1 MTEMRNRSTNKMWTQ
16 LDEISRLSLLM
27 AAAMHDVDH
36 PGVSN
41 AYLTET
47 SDLLAVRYN
56 DRSSLENHHLAVGFG
71 IMHRAEL
78 LTSLT
83 EDDYKAFRKLTI
95 ALVLSTDLA
104 NHFTSL
110 GAFRTEISSGGVRIQ
125 QIAKGAQ
132 DRKKL
137 DESSVQNVLAM
148 MLKCADVGHAAKPR
162 EQHMKW
168 TRRITVEFFEQGD
181 KERLAGIS
189 VSGLCDRTAIV
200 IPKSQVGF
208 FEYVVLPMYS
218 AWKNFLALS
227 GFDHSAAIA
236 KVKGNYEFWKE
247 EQAMGDKSTHVR
259 AYLELTGDVFPDH
272 RAGHGGAGDMK
283 DRGQTDRRRG
293 VENRRRSFSV
303 EEEEG
308 EEEEGEEGDSS
319 GTDGAV
325 EIVYAGG
332 ASDSDSS
339 RLSSR
344 DGGGGQGTS
353 EGRSLGLGVLEVG
366 VDGVG
371 GKINLSSPVRGAKR
385 GSTRAVVREKSQG
398 GVEGLTSTGSFYNPA
413 REHSGPRPPP
423 PSGKAPPRSKSG
435 GAEGNRGRD
444 SRTDS
449 VDRSPGSSPQKAPRG
464 LLKVKRSSS
473 VSGAS
478 GMPQMTQQ
486 QVASM
491 RKMQLKFSPRKVA
504 AAKKKAAEE
513 PP

>member
-1 MTEMRNRSTNKMWTQ
+1 M
-16 LDEISRLSLLM
+16 
-27 AAAMHDVDH
+27 
-36 PGVSN
+36 GV
-41 AYLTET
+41 
-47 SDLLAVRYN
+47 DLLVALSPRLVT
-56 DRSSLENHHLAVGFG
+56 DQ
-71 IMHRAEL
+71 EL
-78 LTSLT
+78 V
-83 EDDYKAFRKLTI
+83 EGEVAPRGG
-95 ALVLSTDLA
+95 
-104 NHFTSL
+104 L
-110 GAFRTEISSGGVRIQ
+110 GAGGGGGQ
-125 QIAKGAQ
+125 E
-132 DRKKL
+132 
-137 DESSVQNVLAM
+137 ESS
-148 MLKCADVGHAAKPR
+148 
-162 EQHMKW
+162 
-168 TRRITVEFFEQGD
+168 
-181 KERLAGIS
+181 
-189 VSGLCDRTAIV
+189 
-200 IPKSQVGF
+200 
-208 FEYVVLPMYS
+208 
-218 AWKNFLALS
+218 
-227 GFDHSAAIA
+227 
-236 KVKGNYEFWKE
+236 
-247 EQAMGDKSTHVR
+247 
-259 AYLELTGDVFPDH
+259 
-272 RAGHGGAGDMK
+272 
-283 DRGQTDRRRG
+283 
-293 VENRRRSFSV
+293 EN
-303 EEEEG
+303 EG

-344 DGGGGQGTS
+344 DGGTS

-435 GAEGNRGRD
+435 GVEGNRGRD